1 MGRHH
6 PQARR
11 ARAVTG
17 RAVSSVR
24 GPDGVRRCWWGASDP
39 LYVQYHDH
47 EWGRPRMDDRH
58 LFEHICLEGFQAGLS
73 WITILRKRSNF
84 REAFADFDLE
94 RVARFNTRS
103 VERLLRNKGIIRHR
117 GKIRSAINN
126 ARRAIEIIDSHG
138 SLAAYLWQYEPHAS
152 PRRRVTRA
160 TLPVTCPESHAL
172 SSDMKRRGWSF
183 VGPTGIYALMQAIGV
198 INDHVSTCDI
208 RSVIED
214 RRHAIRIPAIR

>member
-1 MGRHH
+1 M
-6 PQARR
+6 
-11 ARAVTG
+11 TG
-17 RAVSSVR
+17 RAVSSIR
-24 GPDGVRRCWWGASDP
+24 GHDGVRRCWWGARDP
-39 LYVQYHDH
+39 LYVQYHDQ
-47 EWGRPRMDDRH
+47 EWGRPRMDNRH

-73 WITILRKRSNF
+73 WITILRKRGNF
-84 REAFADFDLE
+84 RKAFADFDLE

-103 VERLLRNKGIIRHR
+103 VERLLRNEGIIRHR

-138 SLAAYLWQYEPHAS
+138 SLAAYLWQYEPDLS
-152 PRRRVTRA
+152 PRRRITRA

-183 VGPTGIYALMQAIGV
+183 VGPTGMYALMQAIGM

-214 RRHAIRIPAIR
+214 RRHTVKVPAIR

>member
-1 MGRHH
+1 M
-6 PQARR
+6 
-11 ARAVTG
+11 TG
-17 RAVSSVR
+17 HAASSVR
-24 GPDGVRRCWWGASDP
+24 GPDGVRRCWWGANDP
-39 LYVQYHDH
+39 LYVQYHDQ
-47 EWGRPRMDDRH
+47 EWGRPQMDDRH

-73 WITILRKRSNF
+73 WITILRKRANF

-103 VERLLRNKGIIRHR
+103 VERLLRNEGIIRHR

-126 ARRAIEIIDSHG
+126 ARRAIELIDSHG
-138 SLAAYLWQYEPHAS
+138 SLAAYLWQYEPAVS

-172 SSDMKRRGWSF
+172 SSDLKKRGWSF
-183 VGPTGIYALMQAIGV
+183 VGPTGMYALMQAIGL
-198 INDHVSTCDI
+198 INDHVNTCDI

-214 RRHAIRIPAIR
+214 ARRGIKMPAIR

>member
-1 MGRHH
+1 MT
-6 PQARR
+6 RR
-11 ARAVTG
+11 AP
-17 RAVSSVR
+17 SSIR
-24 GPDGVRRCWWGASDP
+24 GPDGVRRCWWGANDP

-47 EWGRPRMDDRH
+47 EWGRPMMDDRH

-73 WITILRKRSNF
+73 WITILRKRGNF

-103 VERLLRNKGIIRHR
+103 VERLLRNEGIIRHR

-138 SLAAYLWQYEPHAS
+138 SLAAYLWQYAPHAS

-160 TLPVTCPESHAL
+160 TLSVTCPESHAL

-214 RRHAIRIPAIR
+214 RRHSVTVPAIR